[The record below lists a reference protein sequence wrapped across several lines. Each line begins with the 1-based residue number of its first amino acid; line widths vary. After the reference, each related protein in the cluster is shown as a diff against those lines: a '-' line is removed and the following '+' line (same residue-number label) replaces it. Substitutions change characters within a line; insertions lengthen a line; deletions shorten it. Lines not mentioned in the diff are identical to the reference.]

1 MFETIFREYDIRG
14 IYEKDLNELSVKAI
28 GYCLGITMKNRGVKS
43 VSVGFDA
50 RLSARALFGFLVSGL
65 NRAGLEVFD
74 IGMLPT
80 PVGYFSVFTGIF
92 DANIMI
98 TGSHNPKEYNGFKIT
113 IGVESFFGAD
123 LQKLKDSV
131 NEFLS
136 SGEVV
141 KDDFRATKFD
151 VLSRYVQFYEKEFSH
166 LKGLKTKIICDCAN
180 GVAGIA
186 LERVIKAL
194 CLNATLLYKEP
205 DGNFPNHHPDP
216 SEERNL
222 KDLKTAL
229 KGEFEIGFGFDGDA
243 DRIAVLTKKRVIKGD
258 DLAYL
263 YAKNMKNPRVLG
275 EVKCSQN
282 MYDEIDKIGK
292 SFMGKTGHSNIKKA
306 MRELNIDMAAEVSG
320 HIFFKERFFGFDDAI
335 YAMIR
340 VLELIQK
347 GFELDAELDKLPVLY
362 STDEIKVSTKDET
375 KFKIID
381 ELKKELNKKDNGLP
395 DILDIIDIDGVRIK
409 FDGGWALVR
418 ASNTTPVLV
427 TRFEA
432 SSPEFV
438 KLLEEKVL
446 NLVESIK
453 SELN

>member
-395 DILDIIDIDGVRIK
+395 NILDIIDIDGVRIK

>member
-65 NRAGLEVFD
+65 NRAELEVFD

-80 PVGYFSVFTGIF
+80 PVGYFSVFTGVF

-186 LERVIKAL
+186 LERVVKAL

-340 VLELIQK
+340 VLELVQK

-395 DILDIIDIDGVRIK
+395 NILDIIDIDGVRIK

-446 NLVESIK
+446 TLVESIK

>member
-80 PVGYFSVFTGIF
+80 PVGYFSVFTGVF

-186 LERVIKAL
+186 LERVVKAL
-194 CLNATLLYKEP
+194 CLNATLFYKEP

-340 VLELIQK
+340 VLELVQK

-395 DILDIIDIDGVRIK
+395 NILDIIDIDGVRIK
-409 FDGGWALVR
+409 FSDGWALVR

>member
-14 IYEKDLNELSVKAI
+14 VYEKDLNELSVKAI

-65 NRAGLEVFD
+65 NRAELEVFD

-80 PVGYFSVFTGIF
+80 PVGYFSVFTGVF

-180 GVAGIA
+180 GVAGIV
-186 LERVIKAL
+186 LERVIKTL

-340 VLELIQK
+340 ILELVQK

-395 DILDIIDIDGVRIK
+395 NILDIIDIDGVRIK
-409 FDGGWALVR
+409 FSDGWALVR

-446 NLVESIK
+446 NLVEGIK

>member
-1 MFETIFREYDIRG
+1 M
-14 IYEKDLNELSVKAI
+14 
-28 GYCLGITMKNRGVKS
+28 
-43 VSVGFDA
+43 
-50 RLSARALFGFLVSGL
+50 
-65 NRAGLEVFD
+65 
-74 IGMLPT
+74 
-80 PVGYFSVFTGIF
+80 
-92 DANIMI
+92 
-98 TGSHNPKEYNGFKIT
+98 
-113 IGVESFFGAD
+113 
-123 LQKLKDSV
+123 
-131 NEFLS
+131 
-136 SGEVV
+136 
-141 KDDFRATKFD
+141 
-151 VLSRYVQFYEKEFSH
+151 
-166 LKGLKTKIICDCAN
+166 
-180 GVAGIA
+180 
-186 LERVIKAL
+186 
-194 CLNATLLYKEP
+194 LYKEP

-340 VLELIQK
+340 VLELVQK

-395 DILDIIDIDGVRIK
+395 NILDIIDIDGVRIK

-432 SSPEFV
+432 SSQEFV

-446 NLVESIK
+446 NLVEGIK

>member
-65 NRAGLEVFD
+65 NRAGLEIFD

-80 PVGYFSVFTGIF
+80 PVGYFSVFTGVF

-186 LERVIKAL
+186 LERVVKAL

-340 VLELIQK
+340 VLELVQK

-362 STDEIKVSTKDET
+362 STDEIKVSTKDKT

-395 DILDIIDIDGVRIK
+395 NILDIIDIDGVRIK

-446 NLVESIK
+446 NLVEGIK

>member
-65 NRAGLEVFD
+65 NRAELEVFD

-80 PVGYFSVFTGIF
+80 PVGYFSVFTGVF

-141 KDDFRATKFD
+141 KDDFRTTKFD

-186 LERVIKAL
+186 LERVVKAL

-340 VLELIQK
+340 VLELVQK

-395 DILDIIDIDGVRIK
+395 NILDIIDIDGVRIK
-409 FDGGWALVR
+409 FSDGWALVR

>member
-180 GVAGIA
+180 GVAGIV
-186 LERVIKAL
+186 LERVVKAL

-395 DILDIIDIDGVRIK
+395 NILDIIDIDGVRIK

>member
-28 GYCLGITMKNRGVKS
+28 GYCLGITMKNRDVKS

-65 NRAGLEVFD
+65 NRAELEVFD

-80 PVGYFSVFTGIF
+80 PVGYFSVFTGVF

-123 LQKLKDSV
+123 LQKLKDRV

-186 LERVIKAL
+186 LERVVKAL

-340 VLELIQK
+340 VLELVQK

-395 DILDIIDIDGVRIK
+395 NILDIIDIDGVRIK

-432 SSPEFV
+432 SSQEFV

-446 NLVESIK
+446 NLVEGIK

>member
-65 NRAGLEVFD
+65 NRAELEVFD

-80 PVGYFSVFTGIF
+80 PVGYFSVFTGVF

-186 LERVIKAL
+186 LERVVKAL

-340 VLELIQK
+340 VLELVQK

-395 DILDIIDIDGVRIK
+395 NILDIIDIDGVRIK

-446 NLVESIK
+446 NLVEGIK

>member
-65 NRAGLEVFD
+65 NRAELEVFD

-80 PVGYFSVFTGIF
+80 PVGYFSVFTGVF

-186 LERVIKAL
+186 LERVVKAL

-263 YAKNMKNPRVLG
+263 YTKNMKNPRVLG

-340 VLELIQK
+340 VLELVQK

-395 DILDIIDIDGVRIK
+395 NILDIIDIDGVRIK

-432 SSPEFV
+432 SSLEFV

-446 NLVESIK
+446 NLVEGIK

>member
-180 GVAGIA
+180 GVAGIV
-186 LERVIKAL
+186 LERVVKAL

-216 SEERNL
+216 SEEKNL

-395 DILDIIDIDGVRIK
+395 NILDIIDIDGVRIK

>member
-50 RLSARALFGFLVSGL
+50 RLSARALFCFLVSGL
-65 NRAGLEVFD
+65 NRAELEVFD

-80 PVGYFSVFTGIF
+80 PVGYFSVFTGVF

-186 LERVIKAL
+186 LERVVKAL

-340 VLELIQK
+340 VLELVQK

-395 DILDIIDIDGVRIK
+395 NILDIIDIDGVRIK

-432 SSPEFV
+432 SSLEFV

-446 NLVESIK
+446 NLVEGIK

>member
-80 PVGYFSVFTGIF
+80 PVGYFSVFTGVF

-186 LERVIKAL
+186 LERVVKAL

-340 VLELIQK
+340 VLELVQK

-395 DILDIIDIDGVRIK
+395 NILDIIDIDGVRIK

-446 NLVESIK
+446 TLVESIK